1 MINTAILLGRLT
13 REPDMRT
20 TQSGTPVAS
29 FTLAVDR
36 GRRDENGQTQAD
48 FIPCVAWQKTAETI
62 GRYVTKGQLIAVR
75 GRIQTRRYKD
85 REGFDRTMTEVIV
98 DEFSFAEP
106 RNNTIGASPTPA
118 PQPAYQQPAYGTTG
132 TPPMQPA
139 QTVAQRPVAV
149 QTTLEPEQPRYM
161 SQRAPADEPA
171 QQPVYQQPAYGTVN
185 IATTQQ
191 TQPVAVPAWGFEEL
205 AGIGDDDLPF

>member
-98 DEFSFAEP
+98 DEFSFAES
-106 RNNTIGASPTPA
+106 RRQQADDGYAPA
-118 PQPAYQQPAYGTTG
+118 PQPVYQQPAYTTG

-149 QTTLEPEQPRYM
+149 QTALEPE
-161 SQRAPADEPA
+161 

>member
-85 REGFDRTMTEVIV
+85 REGFDRTATEVIV
-98 DEFSFAEP
+98 DEFSFAES
-106 RNNTIGASPTPA
+106 RRQQADDGYA
-118 PQPAYQQPAYGTTG
+118 PQAAPIYGQPAAAPAYTAAGPTTQA
-132 TPPMQPA
+132 P
-139 QTVAQRPVAV
+139 RPVAV
-149 QTTLEPEQPRYM
+149 QSTLEPEQPRYM
-161 SQRAPADEPA
+161 SQRAPADTPA
-171 QQPVYQQPAYGTVN
+171 QTPWGA
-185 IATTQQ
+185 A
-191 TQPVAVPAWGFEEL
+191 GFEEL
-205 AGIGDDDLPF
+205 AGTGDDELPF

>member
-36 GRRDENGQTQAD
+36 GRRDESGQTQAD

-85 REGFDRTMTEVIV
+85 RDGFDRTMTEVIV
-98 DEFSFAEP
+98 DEFSFAES
-106 RNNTIGASPTPA
+106 RRQQADDGYA
-118 PQPAYQQPAYGTTG
+118 PQAAPVYAYSPAAAAPAYTAAGPTTQA
-132 TPPMQPA
+132 P
-139 QTVAQRPVAV
+139 RPVAV
-149 QTTLEPEQPRYM
+149 QNTLEPEQPRYM
-161 SQRAPADEPA
+161 SQRAPAES
-171 QQPVYQQPAYGTVN
+171 
-185 IATTQQ
+185 
-191 TQPVAVPAWGFEEL
+191 AWGSDGFSTL
-205 AGIGDDDLPF
+205 ADDDSELPF

>member
-13 REPDMRT
+13 REPDTRT

-85 REGFDRTMTEVIV
+85 RDGFDRSMTEVIV
-98 DEFSFAEP
+98 DEFSFAES
-106 RNNTIGASPTPA
+106 RRQQADDGYAPA
-118 PQPAYQQPAYGTTG
+118 PQPAYGTTG

-149 QTTLEPEQPRYM
+149 QSTLEPEQPRYM
-161 SQRAPADEPA
+161 SQMAPADTAAES
-171 QQPVYQQPAYGTVN
+171 
-185 IATTQQ
+185 
-191 TQPVAVPAWGFEEL
+191 AWGSVGFSDL
-205 AGIGDDDLPF
+205 ADDDSELPF